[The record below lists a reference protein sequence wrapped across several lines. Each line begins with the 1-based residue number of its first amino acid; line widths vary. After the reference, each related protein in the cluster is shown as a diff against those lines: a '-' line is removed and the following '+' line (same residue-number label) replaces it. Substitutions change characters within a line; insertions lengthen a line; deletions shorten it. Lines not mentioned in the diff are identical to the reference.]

1 MIGCKSPER
10 VIQESGGEREW
21 TMVFRGY
28 DMCWPRI
35 ERAKRTKGWLG
46 GE

>member
-35 ERAKRTKGWLG
+35 ERAKRTKGWLR